1 MKMKPKNIHHMNIL
15 MKDESRMISHTKI
28 NFLLP
33 KKLLPITQKNFSPI
47 IEIVSNNLFLSKIII
62 VTYL

>member
-1 MKMKPKNIHHMNIL
+1 MKIKPENIHHMNIL

-33 KKLLPITQKNFSPI
+33 KELLPMAQTNFSPI
-47 IEIVSNNLFLSKIII
+47 N
-62 VTYL
+62 